1 MADNDDSKQDT
12 IRCPECRSTNIYL
25 ESTREHRAPRQGDE
39 EPRVV
44 AKTLNIRCRR
54 CKADWSVLKRVTN

>member
-1 MADNDDSKQDT
+1 MSDKQPDDSK
-12 IRCPECRSTNIYL
+12 RCPECRSTNIYL
-25 ESTREHRAPRQGDE
+25 ESTREHRAPRTGNE

-54 CKADWSVLKRVTN
+54 CKADWSILRRVAT